1 MSMGF
6 TIEPAVTQEI
16 QPLREQYRQ
25 EMNCQIVH
33 DSLHA
38 RPGWTASYLIQSG
51 GRAVGYGSIAKGGPW
66 TESPAVFE
74 FFLLPGCRLEAFE
87 IFHAFL
93 SKCRAT
99 RMEVQSNDELMTVM
113 LHALAH
119 DVTSE
124 KILFRD
130 HQTTTLA
137 RPGAEFRKT
146 EPGDN
151 GMFES
156 LGFDARAD
164 WVLDFDG
171 RLAGA
176 GGVLYHYN
184 PPYGDVF
191 MAIAEPFRRRGLGS
205 LLVQELK
212 RVCREGGHVPAAR
225 CQIENVASRRT
236 LQRAGFVPC
245 GHILTGRLCPA

>member
-1 MSMGF
+1 MGMGF
-6 TIEPAVTQEI
+6 TIEPADTQEI
-16 QPLREQYRQ
+16 QPLREQYRR
-25 EMNCQIVH
+25 EMDCQIIH

-38 RPGWTASYLIQSG
+38 RPGWTASFLIKSAS
-51 GRAVGYGSIAKGGPW
+51 RAIGYGSVAKGGPW
-66 TESPAVFE
+66 SEMPAVFE
-74 FFLLPGCRLEAFE
+74 FFLRPDFRLEAFE
-87 IFHAFL
+87 IFRAFL
-93 SKCRAT
+93 DECRAT
-99 RMEVQSNDELMTVM
+99 RMEVQSNDQLITVM
-113 LHALAH
+113 LHTFAR
-119 DVTSE
+119 DITSE

-130 HQTTTLA
+130 HQTTTLV
-137 RPGAEFRKT
+137 RPGAAVRKT
-146 EPGDN
+146 EPGDI

-191 MAIAEPFRRRGLGS
+191 MAIAESFRRRGLGS

-225 CQIENVASRRT
+225 CRTDNVASRRT